1 MMRKRE
7 NAESVDE
14 MNQLQKKRKKSQVLV
29 SRIEPKKKSKTKV
42 KVEIKT
48 EIKPPKPPKKEKL
61 KTRK

>member
-1 MMRKRE
+1 MQRVQMKLINFRKNEE
-7 NAESVDE
+7 NHKFLFHEQ
-14 MNQLQKKRKKSQVLV
+14 N
-29 SRIEPKKKSKTKV
+29 PKKKSKTKV